1 MNKDKRKTI
10 LIILLIL
17 FILFTTLLVRGLL
30 VYYSHYT
37 ADDSLITFR
46 YAENIASGK
55 GFVYNEGEKVLGTST
70 PLYTLFLALLVK
82 LGLPIGWMARIINI
96 CADCLTGTIIFLFL
110 KKFKIGVAAFAA
122 LFYVLFPRVVVWSV
136 SGMETSLYVLFIVL
150 SLYFYFKDDFDLTS
164 LFLGLTILTRMD
176 GIILGL
182 AILIDFIWRYKKIPL
197 KIVLGS
203 FAVVLPWLIFS
214 FVYFGSPIPNSVPGK
229 KALYEGT
236 MWETPKWKIFWEFLF
251 LKTKIG
257 WPLLLLSLAG
267 VYRVLTKTKSYGI
280 IVLWTF
286 LYLLFFFFS
295 GTKIHMWYYVPFYLG
310 YLSLAALGLGL
321 VFEKAEA
328 IWRKMLEL
336 SKDGKR
342 ILPSLKI
349 LGIAFLSA
357 LCILAGLIY
366 FRQMKHTFKAIAAE
380 QIALEGIHKQIGLWL
395 LENTQPNDMICAE
408 DIGYMGYY
416 SKRYILDQ
424 DGLVSPQAIP
434 FNKSRNR
441 LGLLEKYKP
450 PYFVIGFAGPY
461 FSQVIQSDW
470 FKNNYEKRATFN
482 EGSVNLDRAKIS
494 LKDFDF
500 RVCEYN
506 IYKRIF

>member
-1 MNKDKRKTI
+1 MNKDNRKII
-10 LIILLIL
+10 LIIILIV
-17 FILFTTLLVRGLL
+17 FTTLLVRGLL
-30 VYYSHYT
+30 VYCSNYT

-55 GFVYNEGEKVLGTST
+55 GFVYNEGERVLGTST
-70 PLYTLFLALLVK
+70 PLYTLLLALLVK

-96 CADCLTGTIIFLFL
+96 GADCLTGTIIFIFL

-122 LFYVLFPRVVVWSV
+122 LFYVLFSRVVVWSV
-136 SGMETSLYVLFIVL
+136 SGMETSLYVLIVAL
-150 SLYFYFKDDFDLTS
+150 SLYFYHKKNFDLTS

-182 AILIDFIWRYKKIPL
+182 AILVDFVWRYKKIPV
-197 KIVLGS
+197 KIILGS

-214 FVYFGSPIPNSVPGK
+214 IIYFGSPIPNSVAGK

-236 MWETPKWKIFWEFLF
+236 MWETPKWRIFWEFLF

-257 WPLLLLSLAG
+257 WPLLALSLAG
-267 VYRVLTKTKSYGI
+267 VYRVLTRAKSYRI

-295 GTKIHMWYYVPFYLG
+295 ETKIHMWYYVPFYLG

-321 VFEKAEA
+321 VFEKAEE
-328 IWRKMLEL
+328 IWRKMVGFSEHR
-336 SKDGKR
+336 KR
-342 ILPSLKI
+342 ILLSLEI
-349 LGIAFLSA
+349 LGIAFLSF
-357 LCILAGLIY
+357 LFILVGLIY
-366 FRQMKHTFKAIAAE
+366 FQQMKHTFKAIAAE
-380 QIALEGIHKQIGLWL
+380 QLALEGIHKQIGLWL
-395 LENTQPNDMICAE
+395 LQNTQPVDTICAE
-408 DIGYMGYY
+408 DIGYMGYF
-416 SKRYILDQ
+416 SRRYILDQ
-424 DGLVSPQAIP
+424 DGLVTPQAIP
-434 FNKSRNR
+434 FNKNRNR

-461 FSQVIQSDW
+461 FSQVIQSEW
-470 FKNNYEKRATFN
+470 FKNNYQKQATFN
-482 EGSVNLDRAKIS
+482 ESSVNLDRAKIS

-500 RVCEYN
+500 HVCEYN

>member
-1 MNKDKRKTI
+1 MNKDNRKTI
-10 LIILLIL
+10 LIIILIV
-17 FILFTTLLVRGLL
+17 FTTLLVRGLL
-30 VYYSHYT
+30 VYCSNYT

-55 GFVYNEGEKVLGTST
+55 GFVYNEGERVLGTST
-70 PLYTLFLALLVK
+70 PLYTLLLALLVK

-96 CADCLTGTIIFLFL
+96 GADGITGTVIFLFL
-110 KKFKIGVAAFAA
+110 KKFKIGVATFAA

-136 SGMETSLYVLFIVL
+136 SGMETSLYVLFVVL
-150 SLYFYFKDDFDLTS
+150 SLYFYHKENFDLTS

-182 AILIDFIWRYKKIPL
+182 AILLDFVWRYRKIPV

-214 FVYFGSPIPNSVPGK
+214 IIYFGSPIPNSVAGK

-236 MWETPKWKIFWEFLF
+236 MWETPKWRIFWEFLF

-257 WPLLLLSLAG
+257 WPLLALSLAG
-267 VYRVLTKTKSYGI
+267 VYRVLTRAKSYGI

-286 LYLLFFFFS
+286 LYLFFFFFS
-295 GTKIHMWYYVPFYLG
+295 ETKIHMWYYVPFYLG

-321 VFEKAEA
+321 VFEKAEE

-336 SKDGKR
+336 SQIRTR

-357 LCILAGLIY
+357 LCILVGLIY
-366 FRQMKHTFKAIAAE
+366 FRQMKHTFRAIAAE
-380 QIALEGIHKQIGLWL
+380 QIALEGIHKGIGLWL
-395 LENTQPNDMICAE
+395 LENTQPDDTICAE
-408 DIGYMGYY
+408 DIGYMGYF
-416 SKRYILDQ
+416 SGRYILDQ

-434 FNKSRNR
+434 FNKNRNR

-450 PYFVIGFAGPY
+450 AYFVIGFAGPY
-461 FSQVIQSDW
+461 FSQVIQSEW
-470 FKNNYEKRATFN
+470 FENNYKKQATFN

-494 LKDFDF
+494 LEDFDF
-500 RVCEYN
+500 HVCEYN
-506 IYKRIF
+506 IYKRIS

>member
-1 MNKDKRKTI
+1 MKKGKREII
-10 LIILLIL
+10 LIIILIL
-17 FILFTTLLVRGLL
+17 LTTLLVRGLL
-30 VYYSHYT
+30 VYYSRYT

-46 YAENIASGK
+46 YAENIATGK

-70 PLYTLFLALLVK
+70 PLYTLLLALLVK

-96 CADCLTGTIIFLFL
+96 GADCLTGITIFLLF
-110 KKFKIGVAAFAA
+110 KKFKTGVATFAA
-122 LFYVLFPRVVVWSV
+122 LFYVLFPRVAVWSV
-136 SGMETSLYVLFIVL
+136 SGMETSLYMLFVAL
-150 SLYFYFKDDFDLTS
+150 SLYFYHKQDFDLTS

-182 AILIDFIWRYKKIPL
+182 AILLDFVWRYKKIPV

-203 FAVVLPWLIFS
+203 LAVVLPWLIFS
-214 FVYFGSPIPNSVPGK
+214 IMYFGSPIPNSVPGK

-257 WPLLLLSLAG
+257 WPLLALSLAG
-267 VYRVLTKTKSYGI
+267 VYRVLTRAKSYGI
-280 IVLWTF
+280 LVLWTF

-295 GTKIHMWYYVPFYLG
+295 ETKIHMWYYVPFYLG

-321 VFEKAEA
+321 LFEKAEG
-328 IWRKMLEL
+328 ICRKMVEL
-336 SKDGKR
+336 SKHGKR
-342 ILPSLKI
+342 IFPSLKI
-349 LGIAFLSA
+349 LGMAFLSA
-357 LCILAGLIY
+357 LCILVGLIY
-366 FRQMKHTFKAIAAE
+366 FRQMKRTFKAIAAE
-380 QIALEGIHKQIGLWL
+380 QLVLEGIHKQIGLWL

-416 SKRYILDQ
+416 STRYILDE

-434 FNKSRNR
+434 FNRNRNR

-461 FSQVIQSDW
+461 FSQVIQSEW
-470 FKNNYEKRATFN
+470 FKNNYGKQATFN

>member
-1 MNKDKRKTI
+1 MNKDNRKTI
-10 LIILLIL
+10 LIIILIV
-17 FILFTTLLVRGLL
+17 FATLLVRGLL
-30 VYYSHYT
+30 IYYSNYA

-55 GFVYNEGEKVLGTST
+55 GFVYNEGERVLGTST
-70 PLYTLFLALLVK
+70 PLYTLLLALLVK
-82 LGLPIGWMARIINI
+82 LGLPIRWMARIINI
-96 CADCLTGTIIFLFL
+96 GADCLTGTIIFLFL
-110 KKFKIGVAAFAA
+110 RKFKIGVATFAA

-136 SGMETSLYVLFIVL
+136 SGMETSLYVLFIAL
-150 SLYFYFKDDFDLTS
+150 SLYFYHKEDFGLTS

-182 AILIDFIWRYKKIPL
+182 AVLVDFVRRYKKVPV

-214 FVYFGSPIPNSVPGK
+214 FVYFGSPIPNSVAGK
-229 KALYEGT
+229 KALYGDT

-257 WPLLLLSLAG
+257 WPLLALSLAG
-267 VYRVLTKTKSYGI
+267 VYRVLTRVKSYGI
-280 IVLWTF
+280 LVLWTF

-295 GTKIHMWYYVPFYLG
+295 ETKIHMWYYVPFYLG

-321 VFEKAEA
+321 FFEKAEG
-328 IWRKMLEL
+328 ILRKMLEL
-336 SKDGKR
+336 SKHGKR

-380 QIALEGIHKQIGLWL
+380 QLALEGIHKQIGLWL

-416 SKRYILDQ
+416 SNRHILDQ

-434 FNKSRNR
+434 FNKNRNR

-450 PYFVIGFAGPY
+450 AYFVIGFAGPY

-470 FKNNYEKRATFN
+470 FKNNYKKQAIFN